1 MKLFKTGLVL
11 FTLAACDSP
20 HPAFN
25 AMQRQTITVQGST
38 FQVRIRSDIAEA
50 IRTNFEFNP
59 KSRAVFPK
67 ATKAI
72 EIASGCKVVPGS
84 MEGDPA
90 LVRARIDCA

>member
-1 MKLFKTGLVL
+1 MNLLKSGLAL
-11 FTLAACDSP
+11 LILAACDSP

-25 AMQRQTITVQGST
+25 AVQRQTITVQGST
-38 FQVRIRSDIAEA
+38 FQIRIRNDIAEA

-59 KSRAVFPK
+59 KSRAIFPK

-72 EIASGCKVVPGS
+72 EMVSGCKVVPDS

-90 LVRARIDCA
+90 LVRARIDCP